1 MMRNLRNIPGRTG
14 FIAALSLLT
23 ARAGE
28 LAVSA
33 EKTFMDLFPAS
44 PAPTFYEHQSQFV
57 LQRELEWWAR
67 DKKWHPDLDERNV
80 FHVTLQHRS
89 VTERN
94 WEIGIG
100 KGGQLYSIYSSFGEA
115 MAPST
120 PGSQWNDEVW
130 QFTTIYEPLLG
141 TDLPKNPDDPTQ
153 MKFANAYVHQS
164 GTYTKESTG
173 ALAFYSPILGEQFDP
188 ARRAYSIL
196 SWGQIPSPSSINRSG
211 VLVYNQYRD
220 LGAGV
225 IEITY
230 LVYNF
235 EDEPMTNLSPWG
247 GTRTS
252 VFPEHVISN
261 PDGTYRFFTPF
272 SYGFEELEGCRI
284 HFEDTGGW
292 GAMTANAADPN
303 SYALGLVFG
312 TDLDRKGL
320 HYGKPR
326 YDVGDSRHGTRDYTV
341 QATVI
346 NIRDQPGTPH
356 LLRMYLV
363 IGTLGEVAE
372 KANRLAEFADYE
384 PLTFTEADTPRVP
397 LYQKRIG
404 EDLVLTRTPTPRPLC
419 EVYAWPVNGSVPLFL
434 MKNNQTGRHF
444 ITADPYA
451 QCEQEPFKN
460 PLKPG
465 DEGFEKY
472 QNRTVFRPYSG
483 KTDWIELLGFVMPE
497 AKADAGAFP
506 YAALSGLLTEDH
518 AFDAGDKLDATQLKV
533 RRLKE

>member
-1 MMRNLRNIPGRTG
+1 MIYRIRFTPGRTG
-14 FIAALSLLT
+14 FFAALSLLT
-23 ARAGE
+23 GWAGE
-28 LAVSA
+28 IVLSP
-33 EKTFMDLFPAS
+33 EKPLMDLFPAS
-44 PAPTFYEHQSQFV
+44 SAPTFFEKQSQFV
-57 LQRELEWWAR
+57 PQRQLEWWAR
-67 DKKWHPDLDERNV
+67 DKKWHPELDERNV

-94 WEIGIG
+94 WEISIG

-141 TDLPKNPDDPTQ
+141 NDLPSNPDDPTR

-164 GTYTKESTG
+164 GTYTKEEKG
-173 ALAFYSPILGEQFDP
+173 ARAFYSPILGEHFDP
-188 ARRAYSIL
+188 EKRAFSIL
-196 SWGQIPSPSSINRSG
+196 SWGQIPSPSINRSG
-211 VLVYNQYRD
+211 VLVYAQYRD

-225 IEITY
+225 IEVTY
-230 LVYNF
+230 LIYNF
-235 EDEPMTNLSPWG
+235 EEEPMTNLSPWG
-247 GTRTS
+247 GARTS

-272 SYGFEELEGCRI
+272 SYGFDELEGCRI

-303 SYALGLVFG
+303 SYALGVVFG

-346 NIRDQPGTPH
+346 NIQDQPGTPH
-356 LLRMYLV
+356 LLRMYFV
-363 IGTLGEVAE
+363 IGTLSEVAE
-372 KANRLAEFADYE
+372 KANQLADFAEYE
-384 PLTFTEADTPRVP
+384 PLTFTEAETPRVR

-404 EDLVLTRTPTPRPLC
+404 GDLVLTRTPTPQPLC

-444 ITADPYA
+444 MTTDPYA
-451 QCEQEPFKN
+451 QCDREPFTN
-460 PLKPG
+460 PFKPG
-465 DEGFEKY
+465 DEHYEKY
-472 QNRTVFRPYSG
+472 QNRTVYRPYSG
-483 KTDWIELLGFVMPE
+483 QTDWIELLGFVLPQ
-497 AKADAGAFP
+497 AKADTRAFKYTP
-506 YAALSGLLTEDH
+506 FSKLLTEAH
-518 AFDAGDKLDATQLKV
+518 AFDAGDKLDAKHLMV
-533 RRLKE
+533 RPLEK